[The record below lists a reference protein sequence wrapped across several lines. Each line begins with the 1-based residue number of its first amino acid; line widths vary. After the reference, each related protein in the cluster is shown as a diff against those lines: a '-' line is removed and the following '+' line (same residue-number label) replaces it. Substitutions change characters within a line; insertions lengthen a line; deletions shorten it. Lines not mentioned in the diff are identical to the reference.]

1 MWREGRGVS
10 EVREAKAQLRR
21 ESRSRLRAVPA
32 EVLAAAAERMIAR
45 LVDRPEWSAARTV
58 MLFAPMP
65 EEPDV
70 WPLADRVLKEGRML
84 ALPRFDVARGEYQAA
99 VVRNLAREVIR
110 GSFGIREP
118 ASECPVWPVNELDF
132 VLVPGL
138 SFDARGRRLGR
149 GKGYYDRLLGSVG
162 GTACGVAMDWQVL
175 PDIPVEPH
183 DRGVDC
189 ILTPSRW
196 LVMPRRPDD
205 T

>member
-1 MWREGRGVS
+1 
-10 EVREAKAQLRR
+10 VREAKAQLRR
-21 ESRSRLRAVPA
+21 ELRSRLRAVPA

-58 MLFAPMP
+58 LLFAPMP

>member
-1 MWREGRGVS
+1 MS
-10 EVREAKAQLRR
+10 EVREAKARLRR
-21 ESRSRLRAVPA
+21 ELWSRLRAVPA

-118 ASECPVWPVNELDF
+118 VPECPVWPVNELDF

-149 GKGYYDRLLGSVG
+149 GKGYYDRLLGSVD

>member
-1 MWREGRGVS
+1 M
-10 EVREAKAQLRR
+10 REAKARLRR
-21 ESRSRLRAVPA
+21 ELRSRLRAVPA

-84 ALPRFDVARGEYQAA
+84 ALPRFDVTRGEYQAA

>member
-1 MWREGRGVS
+1 MS
-10 EVREAKAQLRR
+10 EVREAKARLRR
-21 ESRSRLRAVPA
+21 ELRSRLRAVPA
-32 EVLAAAAERMIAR
+32 DVLAAAAGRMIAR

>member
-1 MWREGRGVS
+1 MNA
-10 EVREAKAQLRR
+10 VREAKAALRR
-21 ESRSRLRAVPA
+21 ELRARLRAVPEAVRSA
-32 EVLAAAAERMIAR
+32 EAGSVAAR
-45 LVDRPEWSAARTV
+45 LVGRPEWLGARRV

-65 EEPDV
+65 EEMDL
-70 WPLADRVLKEGRML
+70 WPLAGRALQEGRGL
-84 ALPRFDVARGEYQAA
+84 ALPRFDPTAGVYHAA
-99 VVRNLAREVIR
+99 EVTDLDRDVVV

-118 ASECPVWPVNELDF
+118 GPGCPECPLNGLDF

-138 SFDARGRRLGR
+138 GFDACGRRLGR
-149 GKGYYDRLLGSVG
+149 GKGYYDRLLATVS

-175 PDIPVEPH
+175 PAIPAEPH

-196 LVMPRRPDD
+196 LVVPRRPDE